1 MGEAMFVVFV
11 SCIAL
16 SCAIMIGE
24 NQFLKPFFFLNKYLD
39 IYPYRII

>member
-24 NQFLKPFFFLNKYLD
+24 NQLFLNPFFFKINILTF
-39 IYPYRII
+39 IRIE